1 MAVPV
6 EMAARFFHDKR
17 GRGGEA
23 AMRGTSFGF
32 PLRLDRL
39 FLGESCFS
47 RRGFVLTS
55 SFFGGLEKTPA
66 AAIVRYFW
74 ATNAP
79 TAFLTRPVE
88 DTAVSCVMLQCYILS
103 SVDIKEAYRSVWHE
117 RSHNPRKL
125 SLERKKIHKNKWL
138 TSTKKMESKQS
149 FQRRIDDSLQYLAGY
164 GWL

>member
-6 EMAARFFHDKR
+6 TMAARFFHDKR

-39 FLGESCFS
+39 VLGESCFFC
-47 RRGFVLTS
+47 RGFVLTS

-79 TAFLTRPVE
+79 TAFLTIPVE

-103 SVDIKEAYRSVWHE
+103 SVDIKEALIDQCGM
-117 RSHNPRKL
+117 KD
-125 SLERKKIHKNKWL
+125 L
-138 TSTKKMESKQS
+138 TTRES
-149 FQRRIDDSLQYLAGY
+149 SLQKKDTQKQMADVNQKNGVEAVVSTANR
-164 GWL
+164 